1 MKTEITPQMAS
12 MITIGSTVNGNIV
25 GTDVTALSKM
35 NKGIIGAGGF
45 AREVYYS
52 LLPEEREITSFFVH
66 DEWWDSNMKNIFPLS
81 KFDPSNYEVVVAV
94 ANPRDREMIIKSL
107 PSETKYFTH
116 IHSSVQ
122 IQGSDVKIGEGSII
136 CAGTIITTN
145 INIGKHAHLNL
156 ITTIGHDCIIGDYFT
171 TAPGVQISGNENI
184 GDRVYFG
191 TRSCIKQ
198 KLSVC
203 DDVTIG
209 MNSGVVKNIT
219 ESGIY
224 VGTPAI
230 KIK

>member
-1 MKTEITPQMAS
+1 
-12 MITIGSTVNGNIV
+12 
-25 GTDVTALSKM
+25 M

-145 INIGKHAHLNL
+145 INI
-156 ITTIGHDCIIGDYFT
+156 
-171 TAPGVQISGNENI
+171 
-184 GDRVYFG
+184 
-191 TRSCIKQ
+191 
-198 KLSVC
+198 
-203 DDVTIG
+203 
-209 MNSGVVKNIT
+209 
-219 ESGIY
+219 
-224 VGTPAI
+224 
-230 KIK
+230 